1 MYQTIPSLQPG
12 AKIGLCC
19 TARFLTPEGL
29 QSCIETLSKWGYEVV
44 LGKHVY
50 AKDRQF
56 GGTDRQRAED
66 LQHFL
71 DDPSIKAVLFGKGGY
86 GTVRMVDYLNWE
98 KFTLS
103 PKWLCGFSDITVLH
117 SHVHQILGLPTLH
130 SPMALNFQPSSV
142 DTAVLESLQNFWK
155 GNGLSV
161 LETDAHPQ
169 NRVGEAKGK
178 LVGGNLSILYALA
191 GSDSDLDTAGKI
203 LFLEDLDEYLYH
215 IDRMLWQLKR
225 AGKLKNLAGLVIG
238 GMTEMKD
245 NTEPFGKTVEEIIRE
260 AVSEYAFPVGFGFE
274 IGHIKRNFPV
284 VLGEEV
290 HLKVTERGAKLRYK

>member
-1 MYQTIPSLQPG
+1 MYQTIPPLQPG

-19 TARFLTPEGL
+19 TARFVTPEGL
-29 QSCIETLSKWGYEVV
+29 QTCIDTLSTWGYEVV
-44 LGKHVY
+44 LGKNVF

-56 GGTDRQRAED
+56 GGRDWQRAED
-66 LQHFL
+66 LQCFL
-71 DDPSIKAVLFGKGGY
+71 DDPTIKAVLFGKGGY
-86 GTVRMVDYLNWE
+86 GTVRMVDKLNWE
-98 KFTLS
+98 KFKLS

-117 SHVHQILGLPTLH
+117 SHVHQTLGLPTLH
-130 SPMALNFQPSSV
+130 SPMALNFQPNSV
-142 DTAVLESLQNFWK
+142 DSAVLEALQNFWNGK
-155 GNGLSV
+155 GLTAF
-161 LETDAHPQ
+161 EAAAHSL

-191 GSDSDLDTAGKI
+191 GSDSEVDTTGKI

-245 NTEPFGKTVEEIIRE
+245 NAEPFGKTVEEIIKE

-274 IGHIKRNFPV
+274 MGHIKRNFPI
-284 VLGEEV
+284 VLGEDV
-290 HLKVTERGAKLRYK
+290 HLKVKPEGSELMF